1 MFVAVSR
8 RMATGGAAFEEFVK
22 AAKDWEAAHRDWA
35 ALDGSNRCVSIL
47 VRRRMSGEPF
57 AALRVVKR

>member
-22 AAKDWEAAHRDWA
+22 AAKDWEAAHRD
-35 ALDGSNRCVSIL
+35 
-47 VRRRMSGEPF
+47 
-57 AALRVVKR
+57 